1 MAQSEACVIGPE
13 TRINGRVS
21 GQGGLVVRGHVEGA
35 IAISD
40 GLDVDTG
47 GVVVADVEARTVVV
61 RGTLNGNVVAAE
73 AVRIEEGARV
83 VGDLRTP
90 RIAIAEGAT
99 FRGRID
105 MDVPLPDDVS
115 SPS

>member
-21 GQGGLVVRGHVEGA
+21 GQGGLVVRGHVEGT
-35 IAISD
+35 IAVSD
-40 GLDVDTG
+40 SVDIDPG
-47 GVVVADVEARTVVV
+47 GVVVADVEARALVV

-90 RIAIAEGAT
+90 RIAIAEGAV

-105 MDVPLPDDVS
+105 MDVSLPDGVTP
-115 SPS
+115 PS